1 MPLFA
6 RKSRKQPLTTFEY
19 KRTVKGWGELIV
31 QEKERNDE
39 NEKEEWVSFEG
50 SSFEENINETYFS
63 WKIVSPRHY
72 TKSSTPSQPLKTQDQ
87 NLDDD
92 VEISV
97 LQKVSVKN
105 NEDKTVNNQDIL
117 KVQSNEESRDDN
129 LVETEVEATEAQE
142 DYEISDPERED
153 CPIVQEEEKEKD
165 KEVIIPNLKLMQPDE
180 YSCEMTY
187 TPSNVGSNVPMDE
200 QTVPKNLDS
209 PYAVFNST
217 TYILNQ
223 ARTPSRVAEYMAFE
237 EERVKMSS
245 SLNSEDE
252 LGIPEPP
259 KDSESEMDSQ
269 TSNSYLSS
277 NIDSDDLNVF
287 FSVVGPNFD
296 AQSLSPDEREEI
308 YQKAATAGLSEA
320 VVNEFFNRSAGIH
333 DDDDEVSAF
342 SELSNIPS
350 PPPAESN
357 IPSPPPAEPTN
368 LLNKDSLDHSQTTGN
383 TEDSDNTAYYNL
395 PRKSP
400 QEEDVNFNCTDT
412 LTKYF
417 WSDSQVTGGTLYEN
431 IKSKLKKTNTCFDI

>member
-6 RKSRKQPLTTFEY
+6 RKSRKKPLTTFED
-19 KRTVKGWGELIV
+19 KRNVKDWGELIV

-50 SSFEENINETYFS
+50 TLFKENINETYFS

-72 TKSSTPSQPLKTQDQ
+72 TKSGTPSQPLKIQDQ

-97 LQKVSVKN
+97 LQKVSVMNK
-105 NEDKTVNNQDIL
+105 EDKTVNNQDIL
-117 KVQSNEESRDDN
+117 KVQSNEESRDD
-129 LVETEVEATEAQE
+129 LVETKVEATEAQE
-142 DYEISDPERED
+142 DDETSDPERED
-153 CPIVQEEEKEKD
+153 CPIEQEEEKEKD
-165 KEVIIPNLKLMQPDE
+165 KEVITPKLQLMQPDE
-180 YSCEMTY
+180 FSCEMTY

-237 EERVKMSS
+237 EERVRMTS
-245 SLNSEDE
+245 SLHSEDE

-333 DDDDEVSAF
+333 DDDEVSAF

-350 PPPAESN
+350 PPPAE
-357 IPSPPPAEPTN
+357 PTN
-368 LLNKDSLDHSQTTGN
+368 LLNKGSMDHSQTTGY

-417 WSDSQVTGGTLYEN
+417 WSDSQATGETLYEN
-431 IKSKLKKTNTCFDI
+431 IKSKLKKTNTCFEI